1 MCMLEIYA
9 CLFFSFPTTLQL
21 NRLFWAASWA
31 LRAPHKG
38 EEDTARHSQRAFRL
52 ANTVPFDSPHSSDF
66 SQAAEIAG
74 WKGERESERK
84 EKGEKNDRKDW
95 IAQGESQGTEQKKGR
110 GRKETEEEL
119 WMSMRSLIYILFVLC
134 EHLRIISIQIRSGA
148 QTPRRL
154 SLLMKPLHVSHST
167 TKQSH
172 MTVHGAGLLSTSQM
186 EHLLQQTSAL
196 WDNRAAQCV
205 AIHGAFI

>member
-1 MCMLEIYA
+1 MSIHVLKVCMLEIYA

-154 SLLMKPLHVSHST
+154 ST
-167 TKQSH
+167 N
-172 MTVHGAGLLSTSQM
+172 
-186 EHLLQQTSAL
+186 ETSACL
-196 WDNRAAQCV
+196 TLDNKTISHDCARCRPAFNFSNGALAATNLCTV
-205 AIHGAFI
+205 R